1 MIGDGRKLNIPYNS
15 TKINE
20 MPIKKLNVVCAR
32 LVYRYLLNIAE
43 KNERRCKLNG
53 NILCLWIRRL
63 QKV

>member
-32 LVYRYLLNIAE
+32 LVYRYILNIA
-43 KNERRCKLNG
+43 R
-53 NILCLWIRRL
+53 
-63 QKV
+63 KVKEDAN